1 MPGQSQTVKNLPPT
15 PVIRSL
21 LWTRRDQVSLDHFQ
35 LHHGSKEIR
44 LTGTILTLTDGEPLR
59 VEYVVQCDP
68 SWETRSVRVG
78 LTRGVASSELTLLV
92 DGQRRW
98 WRDGQ
103 EIAAVAGCV
112 DVDISLSPSTNTL
125 PIRRLSLAP
134 GGASDVVAAWIRF
147 PELTIEALPQRY
159 ERTGE
164 LLYRYASA
172 GGAFTADIEVDELGL
187 VVRYPPAWERV
198 SG

>member
-1 MPGQSQTVKNLPPT
+1 M
-15 PVIRSL
+15 
-21 LWTRRDQVSLDHFQ
+21 
-35 LHHGSKEIR
+35 
-44 LTGTILTLTDGEPLR
+44 TGTILTLHQGEPLR
-59 VEYVVQCDP
+59 VEYVVQCDS
-68 SWETRSVRVG
+68 SWVTRSVRVG
-78 LTRGVASSELTLLV
+78 LTRGSASSELTLVV

-103 EIAAVAGCV
+103 EMAAVAGCV

-147 PELTIEALPQRY
+147 PELTVEPLPQRY

-164 LLYRYASA
+164 FLYRYASA

-198 SG
+198 SV